1 MEKIEFD
8 DKLFSNIKDI
18 LQLSYEYVDTSSL
31 IEIICVYISLEWV
44 NFYDVIYKIENK
56 FQERHKVDVV
66 LKNADISIENQRILV
81 RSVNEVIGN
90 IRELFIQNHREVPTQ
105 IKIIYSPVTGKNK
118 VKFNY
123 EKLHNDELLIG
134 DNDLAEEWFEELQAG
149 NGDIE

>member
-56 FQERHKVDVV
+56 FYERHKVDVV